1 MTIQY
6 SNIVLIYI
14 VQYSS
19 KWRPMFEMMKYYSTT
34 LKYQFVKL
42 KNVNS
47 GWCSVLIV
55 WRSF

>member
-19 KWRPMFEMMKYYSTT
+19 KWRPINIPLMEDMFEMMKYYSTT

-42 KNVNS
+42 KK
-47 GWCSVLIV
+47 C
-55 WRSF
+55 